1 MSYVHPCARKRCDLS
16 RPRFEKQ
23 GPRRRVRVRD
33 VPGLVFRLELDSHYR
48 ALPIADDGSPDR
60 PKNFTYA
67 LYGVDA
73 GIADVLRI
81 LNCHGYPTMTSMS
94 GLLADYPDSDE
105 GAAFGYIL
113 FFKMDPRLEKRIMVA
128 ARSCGMG
135 AKPPKKGGWA
145 RGVHIDTTVLASG
158 KHESDLYFIA
168 ENEARRALGPR
179 AGFRRKSGFRE
190 FVQRRVVELHQEN
203 GGYTDDKGVKKLWS
217 CFTERLTGTAAV
229 VF

>member
-1 MSYVHPCARKRCDLS
+1 M
-16 RPRFEKQ
+16 
-23 GPRRRVRVRD
+23 
-33 VPGLVFRLELDSHYR
+33 PGLVFRLKLDAHYR
-48 ALPIADDGSPDR
+48 AQPVVDDGSPDR

-73 GIADVLRI
+73 GMADVLRI

-113 FFKMDPRLEKRIMVA
+113 FFKMDPRLEKRIMLA
-128 ARSCGMG
+128 AKSCGMG
-135 AKPPKKGGWA
+135 AEPPKKGGWA
-145 RGVHIDTTVLASG
+145 RGVRVDTTVLASG
-158 KHESDLYFIA
+158 KHESDLFDIA

-179 AGFRRKSGFRE
+179 AGFRSKSGFRE
-190 FVQRRVVELHQEN
+190 FVQRRVEELHKDN
-203 GGYTDDKGVKKLWS
+203 GGYIDDAGVKELWS
-217 CFTERLTGTAAV
+217 CFTERLTGKAAV